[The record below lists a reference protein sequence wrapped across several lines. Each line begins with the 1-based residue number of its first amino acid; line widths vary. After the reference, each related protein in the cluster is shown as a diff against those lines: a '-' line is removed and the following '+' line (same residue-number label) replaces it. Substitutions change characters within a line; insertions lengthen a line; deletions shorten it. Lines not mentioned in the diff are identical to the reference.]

1 MGRWEVSYLLLAG
14 EDWEEYQYSG
24 KIMPADIPDLQDHL
38 AADVDYNDLPSAFW
52 NYQVELG
59 K

>member
-1 MGRWEVSYLLLAG
+1 
-14 EDWEEYQYSG
+14 
-24 KIMPADIPDLQDHL
+24 MPADIPDLQDHL